1 MAHKAVPLK
10 YLRGTVVQ
18 GGADAFKQESVT
30 TGLSGETR
38 KAYRVLHALFEWSG
52 LPADNNDMATMQITR
67 KSQSAEVGV
76 NDKSLIYKWK
86 QIVAITTSG
95 LLSNE
100 LCKRVDFGHDDGDVF
115 LIVEDPL
122 YIAIDSTAVGTLT
135 LSYSIAY
142 EEVAIAEDDRL
153 NLLVASLS

>member
-38 KAYRVLHALFEWSG
+38 KAYRVLHALLEWSG
-52 LPADNNDMATMQITR
+52 VPTDSADMCLVQFTR
-67 KSQSAEVGV
+67 KSQSAEVNV
-76 NDKSLIYKWK
+76 NDKSVIFKMK
-86 QIVAITTSG
+86 DSAAITTSG
-95 LLSNE
+95 GFTTNLVR
-100 LCKRVDFGHDDGDVF
+100 RVDFPHEDGDTF

-122 YIAIDSTAVGTLT
+122 YIAIDSTAIGTLT
-135 LSYSIAY
+135 MSYSLAY
-142 EEVAIAEDDRL
+142 EEVSISEDDRL